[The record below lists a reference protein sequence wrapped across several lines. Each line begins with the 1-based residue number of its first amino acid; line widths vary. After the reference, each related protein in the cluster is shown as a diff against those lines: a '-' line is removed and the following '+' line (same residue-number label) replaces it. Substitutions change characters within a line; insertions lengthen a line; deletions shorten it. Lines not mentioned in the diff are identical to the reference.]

1 MPRLLIVI
9 PAYNE
14 EENIVR
20 VVDDLTCR
28 FPQYDY
34 VVVNDGSR
42 DKTAALCR
50 AHGYRLIDLPVNLG
64 LAGAFQTG
72 LRYAADNGYDCAMQL
87 DADGQHRPEYIPA
100 MLEELE
106 DGADIVIGSRFLTVK
121 KPKTLRMVG
130 SYIISWSIRQATGR
144 AICDPTSGMRLF
156 NRAMVEEFA
165 QNLNYGPEPDT
176 ISYLIKNGAAVKEV
190 QVEMGER
197 IAGHSYLTMMK
208 SVQYMVKMAIS
219 ILLIQ
224 WFRKRDTET
233 PYPERSL

>member
-72 LRYAADNGYDCAMQL
+72 LRYAADNGYDCAMQ
-87 DADGQHRPEYIPA
+87 AGRRRPAPARIHPRNAGRTGGRGGHCHRQP
-100 MLEELE
+100 
-106 DGADIVIGSRFLTVK
+106 
-121 KPKTLRMVG
+121 
-130 SYIISWSIRQATGR
+130 
-144 AICDPTSGMRLF
+144 
-156 NRAMVEEFA
+156 
-165 QNLNYGPEPDT
+165 
-176 ISYLIKNGAAVKEV
+176 
-190 QVEMGER
+190 
-197 IAGHSYLTMMK
+197 
-208 SVQYMVKMAIS
+208 
-219 ILLIQ
+219 LL
-224 WFRKRDTET
+224 
-233 PYPERSL
+233 